1 MSGSACWSIETGR
14 VVSRL
19 TSTMR
24 GMEICGLT
32 NCLLSSAE
40 VVNGCVQTHVGLE
53 IDAVT
58 QVVHDLLNTDGK
70 EVPCSLDVVLAWK
83 DRHNSGI
90 LRHGCGLA
98 GLSTRAIGRVRVF
111 G

>member
-1 MSGSACWSIETGR
+1 
-14 VVSRL
+14 
-19 TSTMR
+19 MR

-90 LRHGCGLA
+90 LRHSCGLV